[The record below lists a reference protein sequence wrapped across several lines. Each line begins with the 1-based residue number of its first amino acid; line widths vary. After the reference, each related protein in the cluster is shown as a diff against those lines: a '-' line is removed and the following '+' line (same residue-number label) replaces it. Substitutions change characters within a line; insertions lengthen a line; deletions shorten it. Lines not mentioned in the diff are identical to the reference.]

1 MANLTYNKQSSSSSN
16 YYETSMDVV
25 ARANILASAYSV
37 DASSGALK
45 SFHYSTSGTNIP
57 SPPPSPNAAST
68 YEPRFTAVG
77 SRHSARGGAAAYN
90 ITGECERLF
99 CETLRAVFLGE
110 GNLALQDSL
119 VMGMPSRNTRFEYRG
134 HGLPRSLP
142 SPMSLSELETESNG
156 YTEQE
161 SKGGVREW
169 IEIWDYV
176 GGARFRGF
184 VGGNDA
190 EKALFVFFDEGVI
203 GRDLKHGLMALLEL
217 SSSPVFDCSSL
228 VVCLDRNTDS
238 NDTKALLRDLGW
250 VGFELITLG
259 RWTKTEDAISDRWI
273 FLGMDV

>member
-45 SFHYSTSGTNIP
+45 SFHYSTSG
-57 SPPPSPNAAST
+57 AG
-68 YEPRFTAVG
+68 G

-142 SPMSLSELETESNG
+142 SPTSLSELESESNG
-156 YTEQE
+156 YTERE
-161 SKGGVREW
+161 LKGGVREW

-217 SSSPVFDCSSL
+217 SSSPAFDCSSL

-259 RWTKTEDAISDRWI
+259 RWTKTEDVISDRWI